1 MSALSVL
8 STNSKFCV
16 SCLKDWN
23 KFGKTNF
30 LQQSKEDPDVCISNL
45 CDLFIR
51 LIIGDGKIDIL
62 PKVLSELF
70 RVFNNKEF
78 HSKLADALWLI
89 DSAMADFA
97 DSGMK
102 DRYIRVV
109 SHCKSLVD
117 VSLLMERLSDDTLE
131 QISLITSRQQFQT
144 RYVRTKTRLFF
155 KQQKFNLL
163 REESEG
169 YSKLIVELSQP
180 MGSMEQCITHIR
192 SLIGYFDLDP
202 NRVLDIIL
210 DACEMRRDMQGSFI
224 ELINLYHPDRV
235 DMTHILSHKFHFY
248 QGREESTPESLHQL
262 AALLITMKMID
273 VDILLAHLQPS
284 DDIIQSGRLRSI
296 REAKAY
302 RPPPQT
308 ALGFSQASSAA
319 ANAIP
324 DSLDSVIGT
333 TGGGGSAFSGNGLL
347 GEPNRLLIGG
357 AVGGQMDNDWM
368 GEKSAAATATSSA
381 PLITDQNG
389 GGGAVWSPARREGSE
404 TNEPSVSED
413 DMGEFQFVNNQKLD
427 LCAALVRSG
436 DWKSAQQILDRFPG
450 HWTGSHAPLNKAICD
465 LIHFLIDPL
474 YESVCPLPSCLMKC
488 RKRPRTPELFATA
501 SSTVPD
507 LQPATDFQSL
517 GRFVLPITGYLGPFL
532 SHDVVLIV
540 KLCRICIPYVSSI
553 ASRKASPDA
562 VYQAIFNMLDESIL
576 PSLNMVPAN
585 CCLAEEVWRL
595 LRHLPYDH
603 RYRLYG
609 QWKHLSCQGE
619 PVLLRKRTLIL
630 LRTKAI
636 MKRLSKEN
644 VKQLGRHLGKLSH
657 SNPGVLFD
665 YVLQSIQMFTNLIGP
680 VVDALK
686 YVSSLGYDV
695 LAFCLIEALAS
706 DRSKL
711 DDLQR
716 SQSLQALSTFTGLL
730 CKKYQFDLAGI
741 LQYVLN
747 QLKAGR
753 SDDLLILREIIHQ
766 MSGLDTTEEMTEE
779 QLEAVSGG
787 ELLLQEGGYYAQIRN
802 ARKNATRLKE
812 ALIEHQ
818 LVMPFLF
825 LMAQQRDAILFLD
838 DPNRHVK
845 LAGRLYDQCQGTLVQ
860 FITFLS
866 LQMTRE
872 EMQAQCL
879 PLEQMMGEY
888 YVPADTA
895 FCLFRSIFNQRVAR
909 VFEATT
915 EKAAEGEKDL
925 SVVTSSSAKTAFVA
939 ACRQVIADVARS
951 ISPLYPPRI
960 WDELGS
966 TFFATFWCLEAGDL
980 LVPDAAYKR
989 QQLQLRVQL
998 NQIDANPEWTSAKK
1012 KREIERCQSLLAR
1025 LAREHTARQTHVDRI
1040 RAWLL
1045 SERDTWFQTMSAT
1058 KTDTITQFLQFCVYP
1073 RACFTASDALYA
1085 AQFIHILHQ
1094 LKAARFSTLICLD
1107 RIFNDITLPISMC
1120 SEDEA
1125 HRYGRFLCS
1134 VLDLVM
1140 RWHSS
1145 EEIFNQECGQF
1156 PGFITVFRKGS
1167 DENTKADQLQ
1177 YENYRHVV
1185 HKWHYRI
1192 TKATVACLES
1202 GHYSQ
1207 IRNALIV
1214 LTRILPHYPKITQFG
1229 SAVERRVNKL
1239 KEEEKDRRP
1248 DLKALAFS
1256 YAGLMRPRK
1265 VHWVCEEEFHAMDQK
1280 PPARAQRSA
1289 AAGSNSAVTNSDAA
1303 NTATNSNSPSIEV
1316 TRNAVP
1322 DSNRQNVSTQSPST
1336 GTLTKQHTAA
1346 TSYHKPSSSVKSYS
1360 TATTA
1365 TPTSQKRSNPPSH
1378 DSQGSAVDSSVAA
1391 IEEGREAKYR
1401 RTMTADTV
1409 PRAIATPKVPP
1420 VDEVKEVRRQ
1430 VRKRSAGTAVATAAV
1445 PTSDG
1450 DGSSRSI
1457 ASVGSGGGGA
1467 SGSGS
1472 SLVPLQQTAS
1482 QQPQQ
1487 HSVRVSAPQTER
1499 GESGRETHED
1509 HPEDAPVVTPGNN
1522 GSVGGS
1528 VPKKS
1533 RKGIAR
1539 TSTPSDRHDGNGEK
1553 RHHRSSNSAHHHRR
1567 SRRSPGGGSMSPS
1580 ASTASISNNLLA
1592 QSSSSVNSNP
1602 SSLSRH
1608 SRK

>member
-1 MSALSVL
+1 
-8 STNSKFCV
+8 
-16 SCLKDWN
+16 
-23 KFGKTNF
+23 
-30 LQQSKEDPDVCISNL
+30 LQQSKEDPDICISNL

-51 LIIGDGKIDIL
+51 LIVGDGKIDIL

-70 RVFNNKEF
+70 RVFNNQEF

-89 DSAMADFA
+89 DCAMADVT
-97 DSGMK
+97 DPGMK
-102 DRYIRVV
+102 DRYTRVV
-109 SHCKSLVD
+109 THCKSFVD

-131 QISLITSRQQFQT
+131 QISLITSRQKFQT

-169 YSKLIVELSQP
+169 YAKLIVELSQP

-210 DACEMRRDMQGSFI
+210 DACEIRRDLQGSFI

-262 AALLITMKMID
+262 AALLITMKMVD
-273 VDILLAHLQPS
+273 VDVLLAHLQPS
-284 DDIIQSGRLRSI
+284 DDAIQSGRLRSI

-308 ALGFSQASSAA
+308 ALGFSQVPSTA

-324 DSLDSVIGT
+324 DNLDSVIGAS
-333 TGGGGSAFSGNGLL
+333 GGGSVFSGNGLL
-347 GEPNRLLIGG
+347 GEPNRLLVGG
-357 AVGGQMDNDWM
+357 AVGGQMDNDWV
-368 GEKSAAATATSSA
+368 GEKSATVAAVSSA
-381 PLITDQNG
+381 PLMAEQTG
-389 GGGAVWSPARREGSE
+389 SGAVWSPARREGSE

-413 DMGEFQFVNNQKLD
+413 DIGEFQFINNQKLD

-450 HWTGSHAPLNKAICD
+450 HWIGSHAPLNKAICD
-465 LIHFLIDPL
+465 LIHFLVDPL
-474 YESVCPLPSCLMKC
+474 YESTCPLPSCLMKC
-488 RKRPRTPELFATA
+488 RKKPQTPELFATA
-501 SSTVPD
+501 PSAVPD

-540 KLCRICIPYVSSI
+540 KLCRLCVPYVSAL

-576 PSLNMVPAN
+576 PALNMVPAN
-585 CCLAEEVWRL
+585 CCLAEDVWRL

-665 YVLQSIQMFTNLIGP
+665 YVRLLTLKNETYLLSPLNVLQSIQMFTNLIGP

-711 DDLQR
+711 DDVQK
-716 SQSLQALSTFTGLL
+716 SQSLQALSNFTGLL

-909 VFEATT
+909 IFEATV
-915 EKAAEGEKDL
+915 EKAADGEKDL
-925 SVVTSSSAKTAFVA
+925 TVVSSSSAKATFVN
-939 ACRQVIADVARS
+939 ACREVIADVAHS

-966 TFFATFWCLEAGDL
+966 TFFATFWCLESGDL

-998 NQIDANPEWTSAKK
+998 NQIEANPEWTSAKK

-1025 LAREHTARQTHVDRI
+1025 LLREHTARQTHVDRI

-1125 HRYGRFLCS
+1125 HRYGRFLCA

-1145 EEIFNQECGQF
+1145 EEIFSQECGQF

-1167 DENTKADQLQ
+1167 EENTKADQLQ

-1265 VHWVCEEEFHAMDQK
+1265 AHWVCEEEFHAMDQK
-1280 PPARAQRSA
+1280 PATRTQRSA
-1289 AAGSNSAVTNSDAA
+1289 AAAAATASSNSNVVASSDAG
-1303 NTATNSNSPSIEV
+1303 NPATNSTSPSIEA
-1316 TRNAVP
+1316 TRNVVS
-1322 DSNRQNVSTQSPST
+1322 DSSRQNVSTQSPST
-1336 GTLTKQHTAA
+1336 GTLAKQHTVTA
-1346 TSYHKPSSSVKSYS
+1346 SYHKPSSSVKSYS
-1360 TATTA
+1360 TATTT
-1365 TPTSQKRSNPPSH
+1365 TPTSQKRSNPPPH
-1378 DSQGSAVDSSVAA
+1378 DGQASALDPGAA
-1391 IEEGREAKYR
+1391 PSDETREAKYR
-1401 RTMTADTV
+1401 RTMTVDSV
-1409 PRAIATPKVPP
+1409 PRAVAATKVPP
-1420 VDEVKEVRRQ
+1420 VEEPKEVRRPM
-1430 VRKRSAGTAVATAAV
+1430 RKRSAGAAVAAAV
-1445 PTSDG
+1445 PVSDG
-1450 DGSSRSI
+1450 DLSNRSI
-1457 ASVGSGGGGA
+1457 SSAGGGGGGG
-1467 SGSGS
+1467 SSSGS
-1472 SLVPLQQTAS
+1472 SVALLQAAAPQPLQQQQQS
-1482 QQPQQ
+1482 QQI
-1487 HSVRVSAPQTER
+1487 VRVSAPQSER
-1499 GESGRETHED
+1499 GESSRGVHED
-1509 HPEDAPVVTPGNN
+1509 HPEDATVNAQSPALRFLVKCWPENHYQ
-1522 GSVGGS
+1522 S
-1528 VPKKS
+1528 S
-1533 RKGIAR
+1533 RGFAVISSQRFRLHRALE
-1539 TSTPSDRHDGNGEK
+1539 HDQILSSEP
-1553 RHHRSSNSAHHHRR
+1553 RCPESASSLLTADALSAIRSSPRVRYLSAAVPDDRFAWE
-1567 SRRSPGGGSMSPS
+1567 SE
-1580 ASTASISNNLLA
+1580 
-1592 QSSSSVNSNP
+1592 NSNDWT
-1602 SSLSRH
+1602 SS
-1608 SRK
+1608 